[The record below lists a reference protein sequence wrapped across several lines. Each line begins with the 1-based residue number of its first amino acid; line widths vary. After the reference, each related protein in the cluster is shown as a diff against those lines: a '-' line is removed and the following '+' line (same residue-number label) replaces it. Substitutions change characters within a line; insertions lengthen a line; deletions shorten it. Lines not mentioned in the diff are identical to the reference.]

1 MTVARHNFYRGDT
14 LLNEA
19 LFGDTYALR
28 GLAPE
33 TEVDDLTVS
42 SVSMAG
48 VESDRSAPLTATTL
62 AAPAPHPAMTQA
74 DKDAIDAVVAASAPT
89 MGRTGVMVSVSSP
102 DFGDYTKAYGTS
114 DLAGTPMT
122 TDMHF
127 RVASMTKSFTAAAV
141 MMAKDKGLLSLD
153 DTIDKYMSWVP
164 NGDQI
169 TIRLMLMH
177 RSGLANDQSDT
188 NYGALYYTKPTRAY
202 NVMSSLLFIRRAAV
216 LAPPDTVYGYT
227 NTAYFLAGMILER
240 VTGRKLK
247 SLIED
252 DIMAP
257 LGMTQ
262 SSFPEYPTVDMPA
275 PLSHGYAPNLLGQ
288 NSDWYRLNPNFIWAS
303 GNIVSTIGDLRKW
316 GEAMRDGTLF
326 TPATH
331 HEWITTFAPFPYR
344 AGIKPEDRG
353 PVTNGMGMGILKQ
366 GDWIGHDGSW
376 TGYSCACAFHPA
388 SGMVITAM
396 ENAQTY
402 VLTAWAEIFTEIA
415 EHFYPGSAMA
425 EFTGTW
431 PPGGGDG

>member
-1 MTVARHNFYRGDT
+1 MTTVVGHHFYRDGT
-14 LLNEA
+14 KLNENPRGA
-19 LFGDTYALR
+19 SYALR
-28 GLAPE
+28 GLFPA
-33 TEVDDLTVS
+33 TEYPDLTAT

-48 VESDRSAPLTATTL
+48 VESEHSEPVTGTTL
-62 AAPAPHPAMTQA
+62 EAPPPHPAMSQA

-102 DFGDYTKAYGTS
+102 EFGDYEKAYGTS

-141 MMAKDKGLLSLD
+141 MMAADKGLLSLD

-164 NGDQI
+164 NGDKI

-177 RSGLANDQSDT
+177 RSGLANDQTDT
-188 NYGALYYTKPTRAY
+188 NYGALYYTNPTRAY
-202 NVMSSLLFIRRAAV
+202 SVMSSLLFVRRAAP

-227 NTAYFLAGMILER
+227 NTAYFIAGMILER

-257 LGMTQ
+257 LGMTG
-262 SSFPEYPTVDMPA
+262 STFPEYPTVDMPA
-275 PLSHGYAPNLLGQ
+275 PFSHGYAPNLVGA

-303 GNIVSTIGDLRKW
+303 GNIVSTIGDLVKW
-316 GEAMRDGTLF
+316 GKELRDGTLLS
-326 TPATH
+326 PAMH
-331 HEWITTFAPFPYR
+331 HEWVSTYAPFPYR

-388 SGMVITAM
+388 SGTVITAM

-415 EHFYPGSAMA
+415 EHFYPGSAMG

-431 PPGGGDG
+431 PPTP